1 MIVQALLIICAV
13 SAFTWLIIILM
24 PARWK
29 MSECWEP
36 SSDLFRIS
44 SELPSL
50 TVIVPARNESKT
62 LPLTLPSWLNQAY
75 QKSEIIIVNDNSSDN
90 TAECAKAIASNSN
103 KNVQII
109 NGTEPPSGWSGKLWA
124 LRQGINV
131 SSGEWLLFT
140 DADILHNQNVW
151 SGLVSKALSE
161 QHAMVSLLA
170 LLNTH
175 GIWAGLL
182 IPAFIYFFHFLY
194 PFKKVKYLR
203 SEIAAAAGGCILISR
218 HTLKRIGG
226 IEAYHDA
233 WIDDLALAKLVKR
246 AGFSISL
253 SLTKSVISIRPY
265 CKLSDVWNMVARTAF
280 THLRYSWFALFGTV
294 IGMSILFL
302 APLFGIVVSIINS
315 FPVIGVLSF
324 LAFIFMSITYTPTL
338 FFYDLSVYRVLALP
352 LAGFLYI
359 AMTIT
364 SAINYFEG
372 KRDWRGTRKNN

>member
-1 MIVQALLIICAV
+1 
-13 SAFTWLIIILM
+13 
-24 PARWK
+24 

-36 SSDLFRIS
+36 SSDLFKIS

-50 TVIVPARNESKT
+50 TVIVPARNESII
-62 LPLTLPSWLNQAY
+62 LPLTLPSWLNQDY

-90 TAECAKAIASNSN
+90 SAECAKAIASNSN

-124 LRQGINV
+124 LQQGINV

-151 SGLVSKALSE
+151 SGLVTKALSE
-161 QHAMVSLLA
+161 QHAMVSFPA

-182 IPAFIYFFHFLY
+182 IPAFIYFFQFLY
-194 PFKKVKYLR
+194 PFKKVKYLY
-203 SEIAAAAGGCILISR
+203 SGIAAAAGGCIHILR

-233 WIDDLALAKLVKR
+233 WIDDLALAKLIKR

-253 SLTKSVISIRPY
+253 SLTKSVISIHPY

-280 THLRYSWFALFGTV
+280 TQLRYSWFALLGTV
-294 IGMSILFL
+294 VGMSILFL
-302 APLFGIVVSIINS
+302 APLFGIIVSIIHS
-315 FPVIGVLSF
+315 FPVKKFRSNNGMNSVNGSNICTALVPLQVNQIWKFTIKLDSF
-324 LAFIFMSITYTPTL
+324 KKVM
-338 FFYDLSVYRVLALP
+338 
-352 LAGFLYI
+352 
-359 AMTIT
+359 
-364 SAINYFEG
+364 
-372 KRDWRGTRKNN
+372 

>member
-1 MIVQALLIICAV
+1 MVQVLLIICAV

-36 SSDLFRIS
+36 SNDLIKIS

-62 LPLTLPSWLNQAY
+62 LPLTLPSWLNQDY
-75 QKSEIIIVNDNSSDN
+75 QKTEIIIVNDNSSDN

-124 LRQGINV
+124 LQQGINV

-170 LLNTH
+170 FLNTH

-203 SEIAAAAGGCILISR
+203 SGIAAAAGGCILISR

-233 WIDDLALAKLVKR
+233 WIDDLALAKLIKR

-253 SLTKSVISIRPY
+253 SFTKSVISIRQY

-280 THLRYSWFALFGTV
+280 TQLQYSWFTLFGTV
-294 IGMSILFL
+294 VGMSIQFL
-302 APLFGIVVSIINS
+302 VPLFGIIVSIINS

-338 FFYDLSVYRVLALP
+338 FFYDLSIYRVLALP

-359 AMTIT
+359 AMTLT
-364 SAINYFEG
+364 SAVNYFEG

>member
-1 MIVQALLIICAV
+1 VIVQTLLIICAV

-24 PARWK
+24 PPRWK
-29 MSECWEP
+29 MSECWGP
-36 SSDLFRIS
+36 YSNLFKIS
-44 SELPSL
+44 TELPSL
-50 TVIVPARNESKT
+50 TVIAPARNESKT
-62 LPLTLPSWLNQAY
+62 LPLTLPSWLNQDY
-75 QKSEIIIVNDNSSDN
+75 QKSGIIIVNDNSSDN

-124 LRQGINV
+124 LQQGINV
-131 SSGEWLLFT
+131 FSGEWLLFT
-140 DADILHNQNVW
+140 DANILHNQNVW
-151 SGLVSKALSE
+151 SGLVSKVLSE

-182 IPAFIYFFHFLY
+182 IPTFIYFSHFLY

-203 SEIAAAAGGCILISR
+203 TGIAAADGGCILISR

-233 WIDDLALAKLVKR
+233 WIDDLALAKLLKQ

-265 CKLSDVWNMVARTAF
+265 RKLSDVWNMIARTAF
-280 THLRYSWFALFGTV
+280 TQLRYSWFALFGTDV
-294 IGMSILFL
+294 GMSILFL
-302 APLFGIVVSIINS
+302 APLFGIIVSIINS

-324 LAFIFMSITYTPTL
+324 LAFIFMSITYAL
-338 FFYDLSVYRVLALP
+338 HSFFM
-352 LAGFLYI
+352 I
-359 AMTIT
+359 
-364 SAINYFEG
+364 
-372 KRDWRGTRKNN
+372 

>member
-1 MIVQALLIICAV
+1 MVQVLLIICAV

-36 SSDLFRIS
+36 SNDLIKIS

-62 LPLTLPSWLNQAY
+62 LPLTLPSWLNQDY
-75 QKSEIIIVNDNSSDN
+75 QKTEIIIVNDNSSDN

-124 LRQGINV
+124 LQQGINV

-170 LLNTH
+170 FLNTH

-203 SEIAAAAGGCILISR
+203 SGIAAAAGGCILISR

-233 WIDDLALAKLVKR
+233 WIDDLALAKLIKR

-253 SLTKSVISIRPY
+253 SFTKSVISIRQY

-280 THLRYSWFALFGTV
+280 TQL
-294 IGMSILFL
+294 
-302 APLFGIVVSIINS
+302 
-315 FPVIGVLSF
+315 
-324 LAFIFMSITYTPTL
+324 
-338 FFYDLSVYRVLALP
+338 
-352 LAGFLYI
+352 
-359 AMTIT
+359 
-364 SAINYFEG
+364 
-372 KRDWRGTRKNN
+372 